1 LSNFATYLIF
11 WSFFMSA
18 VDQISSL
25 LKDKALL
32 KGDAFIGGKW
42 LQAKSGNV
50 FSVTNPATGEV
61 IAKVP
66 NLDIADAQDAIA
78 SAESAFALWRAK
90 TGKER
95 AAVLR
100 KWFELITAH
109 AEDLGI
115 IMSLEQGKPL
125 IEAKV
130 EIYYGASF
138 IEWFAE
144 EAKRVTGAIP
154 SSTWEDKRMMVLKQP
169 IGVCAA
175 ITPWNFP
182 SAMITRKVSPA
193 LAAGC
198 SIVIKPAEQTPLSA
212 LALAELASRAGVPD
226 GVMNV
231 LTADAQNSI
240 AIGKALCDS
249 QIVKHLSFTGST
261 EVGKLLMMQCA
272 PTVKK
277 VALELGGHA
286 PFIVFEDADI
296 DNAVLGAMFA
306 KYRNAGQACVAAN
319 RFYVHIKVYDEFV
332 EKFAIAT
339 KAIKVGYGLEPGVTQ
354 GPLIDEQALAKV
366 QTHIADALS
375 KGAKLITGGKSS
387 ERGGTFFEP
396 TILANASNSM
406 LVACEETFGPV
417 APVIP
422 FESDEEVVKLA
433 NHSQFGLASY
443 FYSRDI
449 GRIWKV
455 AEALEFGMVGVNTG
469 IFSNEVGPF
478 GGVKQSGL
486 GREGSSW
493 GIDEYLEMKYV
504 CVGL

>member
-1 LSNFATYLIF
+1 MGAVELIGGLS
-11 WSFFMSA
+11 
-18 VDQISSL
+18 DL
-25 LKDKALL
+25 LKDKTLL
-32 KGDAFIGGKW
+32 KHAALIGGQWVK
-42 LQAKSGNV
+42 AKSGAE
-50 FSVTNPATGEV
+50 FSVINPATGKE

-66 NLDIADAQDAIA
+66 NL
-78 SAESAFALWRAK
+78 SAEDVKEAIHASEKSFLEWRNI

-95 AAVLR
+95 AAILR
-100 KWFELITAH
+100 KWFNLITENT
-109 AEDLGI
+109 EDLAL
-115 IMSLEQGKPL
+115 IMTHEQGKPL
-125 IEAKV
+125 AEARA
-130 EIYYGASF
+130 EIHYGSSF

-154 SSTWEDKRMMVLKQP
+154 STTWPDKRLMVLKQA
-169 IGVCAA
+169 IGVCVA

-182 SAMITRKVSPA
+182 SAMITRKISPA

-198 SIVIKPAEQTPLSA
+198 PIIVKPAEQTPLSA
-212 LALAELASRAGVPD
+212 LALGELAVRAGVSA
-226 GVMNV
+226 GVINI
-231 LTADAQNSI
+231 LTADSTNSI
-240 AIGKALCDS
+240 EIGKVLCDS
-249 QIVKHLSFTGST
+249 PVVRHLSFTGSN
-261 EVGKLLMMQCA
+261 EVGRILMSQCA

-296 DNAVLGAMFA
+296 DAAVTGAMFA

-319 RFYVHIKVYDEFV
+319 RFYVHKKVHDQFV
-332 EKFAIAT
+332 EKFALAT
-339 KAIKVGYGLEPGVTQ
+339 KAIKVGSGLEQGVTQ
-354 GPLIDEQALAKV
+354 GPLIDDQALAKV
-366 QTHIADALS
+366 QKHIADAIS
-375 KGAKLITGGKSS
+375 KGAKVVTGGKVANQ
-387 ERGGTFFEP
+387 GGTFFEP
-396 TILANASNSM
+396 TVLANANNSM
-406 LVACEETFGPV
+406 LVAYEETFGPV

-455 AEALEFGMVGVNTG
+455 SEALEFGMVGVNTG
-469 IFSNEVGPF
+469 LFSNEVGPF
-478 GGVKQSGL
+478 GGIKQSGL

-504 CVGL
+504 CVGI

>member
-1 LSNFATYLIF
+1 
-11 WSFFMSA
+11 MSA
-18 VDQISSL
+18 VNHLSSL
-25 LKDKALL
+25 LKDKNLL

-42 LQAKSGNV
+42 LQAKSGKV
-50 FSVTNPATGEV
+50 FSVTNPATGEE
-61 IAKVP
+61 IAQVP
-66 NLDIADAQDAIA
+66 NLDVADALEAVA
-78 SAESAFALWRAK
+78 LAETAFTQWRTK

-95 AAVLR
+95 AAVMR
-100 KWFELITAH
+100 KWFDLITEH
-109 AEDLGI
+109 TEDLGI

-125 IEAKV
+125 VEAKG
-130 EIYYGASF
+130 EIHYGSSF

-154 SSTWEDKRMMVLKQP
+154 SSTWEDKRLMVLKQP
-169 IGVCAA
+169 IGVCVA

-226 GVMNV
+226 GVINI
-231 LTADAQNSI
+231 LTADAHNSI

-277 VALELGGHA
+277 IALELGGHA
-286 PFIVFEDADI
+286 PFIVFEDANI
-296 DNAVLGAMFA
+296 DNAVAGAMFA

-319 RFYVHIKVYDEFV
+319 RFYVHKKVHNEFV
-332 EKFAIAT
+332 EKFAAAT
-339 KAIKVGYGLEPGVTQ
+339 KLLKVGHGLEPGVTQ
-354 GPLIDEQALAKV
+354 GPLIDEHALAKV
-366 QTHIADALS
+366 QRHIADAVA
-375 KGAKLITGGKSS
+375 KGATLVTGGKSS

-396 TILANASNSM
+396 TILANVSNSM
-406 LVACEETFGPV
+406 LVVTEETFGPV

-433 NHSQFGLASY
+433 NNSQFGLASY

-469 IFSNEVGPF
+469 LFSNEVAPF